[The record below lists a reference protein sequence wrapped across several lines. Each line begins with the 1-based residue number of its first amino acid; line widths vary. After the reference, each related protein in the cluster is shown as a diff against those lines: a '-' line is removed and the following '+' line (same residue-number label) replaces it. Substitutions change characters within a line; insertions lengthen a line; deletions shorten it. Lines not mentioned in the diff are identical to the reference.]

1 MFALY
6 AVLIGILAGATLG
19 GRLSNLGDVRVRWAP
34 AALIGLLI
42 QVVLFL
48 GPVAGRIGDFG
59 APIYV
64 GSSALVLVV
73 VLRNLA
79 IPGLPIV
86 AAGAASNLAAI
97 LANGGY
103 MPAAPAALEALG
115 KQLGSGYSNS
125 VLAGHAALAPL
136 TDIFALPAGVPFAN
150 VFSVGDLLIA
160 SGVVWAVVALM
171 RSGGASRNLRPKNAS
186 LGTDE
191 P

>member
-6 AVLIGILAGATLG
+6 AVLIGILAGAAIG
-19 GRLSNLGDVRVRWAP
+19 GRLSNLGAVRVRWAP
-34 AALIGLLI
+34 VALIGLLI

-64 GSSALVLVV
+64 GSSVLVLVV

-79 IPGLPIV
+79 MPGLPIV

-115 KQLGSGYSNS
+115 KTVGSDYSNS
-125 VLAGHAALAPL
+125 VLASHAALAPL
-136 TDIFALPAGVPFAN
+136 TDIFALPAAAPFAN

-160 SGVVWAVVALM
+160 SGVVWALVALM
-171 RSGGASRNLRPKNAS
+171 RSGGASRNLRPKTAS
-186 LGTDE
+186 PGTDE
-191 P
+191 S